1 MSDNSKISW
10 TSATWNPVT
19 GCDSVSPGCDHCYAR
34 TLAERFRDTP
44 GHYFERGFDVVLR
57 PDKLGEPFRWR
68 KPRRIFVNSMSDL
81 FHSGV
86 PDGFIVRIFA
96 VMALSPQHTF
106 QVLTKRHARMC
117 SLLNSETFRQGVAK
131 AAVAMAEATPGPP
144 YLPEH
149 LVVTYGK
156 SWWPLPNVWMGVSV
170 EDQHW
175 AGLRVPA
182 LLETPAA
189 VRWLSCEPLLGEVDL
204 EAFLWLVG
212 SSSAGPFYDCLGR
225 YRGGGG
231 VGGQMIT
238 SVPSRD
244 IGWIVAGGE
253 SGPGARLMQA
263 DWARLL
269 RDQAAEAGV
278 PFFFKQTGSV
288 LARRLGIKSKGEG
301 FDALPAEFQ
310 VREYPPVADVSTPA
324 ASTRGGTR

>member
-86 PDGFIVRIFA
+86 PDGFIAQVWDT
-96 VMALSPQHTF
+96 MGQNQHHTF
-106 QVLTKRHARMC
+106 QLLTKRHGRMR
-117 SLLNSETFRQGVAK
+117 SWIRRWADMVGDSDVPGVHGLPPMPRGPE
-131 AAVAMAEATPGPP
+131 AVRTTYRSGRGVLFADMLESMGTPPP
-144 YLPEH
+144 DCAYP
-149 LVVTYGK
+149 TYDWIDGQR
-156 SWWPLPNVWMGVSV
+156 WWPSVLPNVWVGVSV
-170 EDQHW
+170 EDQQR
-175 AGLRVPA
+175 ADLRTSA
-182 LLETPAA
+182 LRETQA
-189 VRWLSCEPLLGEVDL
+189 VVRMLSCEPLLGPIEADL
-204 EAFLWLVG
+204 TG
-212 SSSAGPFYDCLGR
+212 
-225 YRGGGG
+225 
-231 VGGQMIT
+231 
-238 SVPSRD
+238 
-244 IGWIVAGGE
+244 IGWVIVGGE
-253 SGPGARLMQA
+253 SGPGARPMRA
-263 DWARLL
+263 EWALAL
-269 RDQAAEAGV
+269 HEQCKAAGV